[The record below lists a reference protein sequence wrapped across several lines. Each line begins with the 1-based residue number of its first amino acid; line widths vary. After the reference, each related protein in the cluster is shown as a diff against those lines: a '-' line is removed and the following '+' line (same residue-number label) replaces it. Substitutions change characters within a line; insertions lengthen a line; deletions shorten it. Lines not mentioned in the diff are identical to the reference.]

1 MPNRI
6 RVTATLVLNLALA
19 VTAAVPALADG
30 AMFAPWG
37 YELYE
42 TEQIAVVEHDAAAG
56 AETLHV
62 LPGFRTESSGFAWI
76 VPVPAL
82 PEVGV
87 SDFDIFQDAVG
98 LTAPVWR
105 SRDETWGC
113 TTSDVYYGAL
123 DDGNG
128 VDIIDDRLVGIYRT
142 LVLGA
147 DDASALADS

>member
-105 SRDETWGC
+105 CATRPGAARIRTS
-113 TTSDVYYGAL
+113 TTGPSTTPTAWTSSTTGWS
-123 DDGNG
+123 
-128 VDIIDDRLVGIYRT
+128 
-142 LVLGA
+142 
-147 DDASALADS
+147 ASTARSCSAPTTRRRWPTP